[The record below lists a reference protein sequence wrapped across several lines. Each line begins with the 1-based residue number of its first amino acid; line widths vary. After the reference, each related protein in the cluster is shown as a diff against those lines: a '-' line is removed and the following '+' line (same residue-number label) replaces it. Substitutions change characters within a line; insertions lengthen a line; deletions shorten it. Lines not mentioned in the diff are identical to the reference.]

1 MNVNNIFLKAL
12 NLAFLNAEEALYLYE
27 KVPVADLMWLANQV
41 KLKIHGENS
50 KKVGWIIDRNVN
62 ITNVCIAQCKFC
74 NFYRR
79 PGAPDIYITSIEEY
93 KEKIEV
99 LRKFHGNQL
108 LLQGGLHPKLG
119 LDFYM
124 DLFSKLKSLYPDLKL
139 HALGP
144 AEVHHIARIEKQS
157 YTYVLEK
164 LIESGLDSLPG
175 AGAEILVDRVRA
187 TVSRGK
193 CTADQWLDVMRAAHK
208 LKMITSATMMFG
220 HIETKEERIEHLI
233 KIRQVQSEKPEDA
246 PGFMAFIPW
255 PFMDEGTQLRE
266 QEGVIN
272 TVKSEEYIRTIAL
285 SRIMLPNI
293 KHIQASWL
301 TVGEETAKICLH
313 AGANDFGSIMIEE
326 NVVSVA
332 GASQQFDAESIQ
344 RAIIDA
350 GFEPFLRDQTYQQAE
365 NADKVALTPVNE

>member
-1 MNVNNIFLKAL
+1 MNYDNIFQKAL
-12 NLAFLNAEEALYLYE
+12 NLGFLDAQEAMFLYE
-27 KVPVADLMWLANQV
+27 EVPVADLMWLANEI
-41 KLKIHGENS
+41 KIKIHGENS

-79 PGAPDIYITSIEEY
+79 PGAPDTYITSMDEY
-93 KEKIEV
+93 REKIEV
-99 LRKFHGNQL
+99 LQKFHGNQL

-119 LDFYM
+119 LEFYTK
-124 DLFSKLKSLYPDLKL
+124 LFSGLKSMFPDLKL

-144 AEVHHIARIEKQS
+144 AEIHHIARIEKQS

-164 LIESGLDSLPG
+164 LIEAGLDSLPG
-175 AGAEILVDRVRA
+175 AGAEILVDRVREE
-187 TVSRGK
+187 VSRGK
-193 CTADQWLDVMRAAHK
+193 CTADQWLDVMREAHK
-208 LKMITSATMMFG
+208 LNMITSATMMFG

-233 KIRQVQSEKPEDA
+233 KIRQVQSEKPDNA
-246 PGFMAFIPW
+246 PGFLAFIPW

-266 QEGVIN
+266 KEGVIN
-272 TVKSEEYIRTIAL
+272 TVKSEEYIRTLAL

-293 KHIQASWL
+293 KNIQASWL
-301 TVGEETAKICLH
+301 TVGEETGKLCLH

-332 GASQQFDAESIQ
+332 GANQQFDAESIQ
-344 RAIIDA
+344 RAIVDA
-350 GFEPFLRDQTYQQAE
+350 GFEPFLRDQTYNRAE
-365 NADKVALTPVNE
+365 NADKVMLETIK